1 LKNIETNQTMK
12 QIFINLPVKD
22 VEASMDFY
30 TQLGFAVNPLFTFDD
45 QKCMVWSN
53 QIYVMLQTLE
63 MFKSGNK
70 KNIANPKENTI
81 ATFTL
86 PVEGLDR
93 LNEIIENGLKA
104 GGTEPTQAIDEGFM
118 QVRNIEDL
126 DGHNW
131 GIIYLDID
139 KFKEMTGKQ

>member
-1 LKNIETNQTMK
+1 MK
-12 QIFINLPVKD
+12 QIFINLPVKN
-22 VEASMDFY
+22 VEASMEFY
-30 TQLGFAVNPLFTFDD
+30 IQLGFTVNPLFTFDD
-45 QKCMVWSN
+45 QKCMVWSE

-70 KNIANPKENTI
+70 KNLVDPKRNTI

-86 PVEGLDR
+86 PVESLDK
-93 LNEIIENGLKA
+93 LNEIVEKGLKA
-104 GGTEPTQAIDEGFM
+104 GGTESTPTIDEGFM

-131 GIIYLDID
+131 GIIFLDID
-139 KFKEMTGKQ
+139 KFKRMTGK

>member
-1 LKNIETNQTMK
+1 MK
-12 QIFINLPVKD
+12 QIFINLPVKN
-22 VEASMDFY
+22 VKASMDFY
-30 TQLGFAVNPLFTFDD
+30 TQLGFTVNPLFTFDN
-45 QKCMVWSN
+45 QKCMVWSD

-70 KNIANPKENTI
+70 KNIADPKMNTI

-86 PVEGLDR
+86 PVESLDR
-93 LNEIIENGLKA
+93 MNEIVENGLKA
-104 GGTEPTQAIDEGFM
+104 GGIEPTPIIDEGFM

-131 GIIYLDID
+131 GIIFLDIE
-139 KFKEMTGKQ
+139 KFKKMTGK

>member
-1 LKNIETNQTMK
+1 MNKMR
-12 QIFINLPVKD
+12 QIFINLPVKN

-30 TQLGFAVNPLFTFDD
+30 TQLGFTVNPLFTFDD
-45 QKCMVWSN
+45 QKCMVWSE

-70 KNIANPKENTI
+70 KNLVDPKRNTI

-86 PVEGLDR
+86 PVESLDK
-93 LNEIIENGLKA
+93 LNEIMEKGLKA
-104 GGTEPTQAIDEGFM
+104 GGTESTPTIDEGFM

-131 GIIYLDID
+131 GIIFLDID
-139 KFKEMTGKQ
+139 KFKRMTGK

>member
-1 LKNIETNQTMK
+1 MK

-22 VEASMDFY
+22 VLASMEFY
-30 TQLGFAVNPLFTFDD
+30 QQLGFTVNPLFTFDD
-45 QKCMVWSN
+45 QKCMVWSE
-53 QIYVMLQTLE
+53 QIFVMLQTLE

-70 KNIANPKENTI
+70 KEIADPRKNRI

-86 PVEGLDR
+86 PVDSLDIM
-93 LNEIIENGLKA
+93 NELMENGLKA
-104 GGTEPTQAIDEGFM
+104 GGTESIPMIDEVFM

-139 KFKEMTGKQ
+139 KFKQMTGKH

>member
-1 LKNIETNQTMK
+1 MK

-22 VEASMDFY
+22 VAASMDFY
-30 TQLGFAVNPLFTFDD
+30 QQLGFTVNPLFTFDD
-45 QKCMVWSN
+45 QKCMVWSD

-86 PVEGLDR
+86 PVESIDR
-93 LNEIIENGLKA
+93 LNEIIENGLQA
-104 GGTEPTQAIDEGFM
+104 GGTEPTQTIDEGFM

-131 GIIYLDID
+131 GIIFLDID
-139 KFKEMTGKQ
+139 KFKKMTGR